1 MMGGKDSKNGG
12 WEYGSHPP
20 TQNIALWNSKENY
33 FSLIYQSVKDGKK
46 QSVDTTVYN
55 PPVLVSS

>member
-1 MMGGKDSKNGG
+1 MLHFRM
-12 WEYGSHPP
+12 
-20 TQNIALWNSKENY
+20 NSKENY